1 MAKKKQKLDTI
12 NDEQQKN
19 VKVYISWGM
28 PNVLPVF
35 PDGEDEEITTN
46 QDHSEGLR
54 QKARVSKKKKKEKAR
69 YSYHYLLI
77 TDMEKLSKVID
88 LYPILCDGEQVC
100 CECKT

>member
-1 MAKKKQKLDTI
+1 
-12 NDEQQKN
+12 
-19 VKVYISWGM
+19 M

-54 QKARVSKKKKKEKAR
+54 QKARVSKKKKKKKKKKAR
-69 YSYHYLLI
+69 YLYHYLLI

-88 LYPILCDGEQVC
+88 LYPILCEC